1 MKKKKLFRITTVPET
16 LDNLLKNQLK
26 FLNKYFDVTAI
37 SSDSSILRKVEIR
50 EGVSVIGI
58 NVRREISLFHDLK
71 SLILFIILFT
81 RKKPN
86 IIHSNSPK
94 ASLLSMLA
102 GYICNIKHR
111 IYLVTGLRYETASGF
126 KRKILILSEK
136 LTCLFANKILAE
148 SIGVKAMLIDN
159 KITKKEIFIIAN
171 GNINGIDTDY
181 WNSENIDIKYINKLK
196 KNLLISDGNYVF
208 IYIGRIVKDK
218 GINELVNAFDILSK
232 SFTNVKLLILGSY
245 EDKLDPISYNSQKII
260 EKNTCIKVLGFVE
273 DIRPYLFLSNCLVL
287 PSYREGFPNVILQ
300 AGAMGIPVIMTPVN
314 GYHEYLRDINGGL
327 INKNDSN
334 SLYNLMYDHVNNI
347 RIYNTELIR
356 SYVVNKFSQTQ
367 FYDQLLEFYNKL

>member
-1 MKKKKLFRITTVPET
+1 VPET